1 METAVVQWT
10 GKQHF
15 TAKGPSGHTIAL
27 DSDRTANTA
36 PGAMELLLL
45 ALGSCTA
52 TDVVV
57 ILEKKR
63 QKLEFLEVI
72 VSGERAPDPP
82 KVWRKLEMVYRF
94 RGNLDDA
101 AVRHAIQLSEDKYC
115 AVAAM
120 LRKTASLT
128 WRYEILPSQG

>member
-10 GKQHF
+10 GKQQF

-36 PGAMELLLL
+36 PGAMELLLI

-52 TDVVV
+52 TDVVT

-63 QKLEFLEVI
+63 QKPEFLEVI
-72 VSGERAPDPP
+72 VSGERAADPP
-82 KVWRKLEMVYRF
+82 KVWKKLEVVYRF
-94 RGNLDDA
+94 RGNLEDA
-101 AVRHAIQLSEDKYC
+101 AIRHAMQLSEDKYC
-115 AVAAM
+115 AVSAM
-120 LRKTASLT
+120 LRKTADVT
-128 WRYEILPSQG
+128 WRYEILPSEG